1 MQEFEIKCKKCGK
14 YHFDLYVETR
24 VKFNFKCKRCKT
36 GNMEGD
42 QDERTGFIKQ
52 NI

>member
-14 YHFDLYVETR
+14 YHFDLSVETR

-36 GNMEGD
+36 ENIGNINIANM
-42 QDERTGFIKQ
+42 GFKK
-52 NI
+52 